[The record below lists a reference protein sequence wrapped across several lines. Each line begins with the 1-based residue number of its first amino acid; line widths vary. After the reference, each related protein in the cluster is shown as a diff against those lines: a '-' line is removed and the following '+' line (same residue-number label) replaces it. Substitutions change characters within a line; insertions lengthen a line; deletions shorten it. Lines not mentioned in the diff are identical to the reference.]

1 VLIVF
6 VEQTMNPVTMGL
18 VPAYNE
24 ESSIGKVIRE
34 LRPYV
39 DKVIVCDDG
48 SVDRTALFALQEGA
62 EVIRHR
68 KNRGYGAALRSLFGY
83 ALRIQADV
91 SVTVDGD
98 GQHDPRSIPPMVSA
112 ILQGRADLVL
122 GSRFLA
128 VRSDIPLL
136 RRLAI
141 GGITKLTGLLLGYSP
156 TDAQC
161 GIRAYNNKALKATC
175 PTIHHMGASVEIL
188 ERAREA
194 DLRISE
200 EPAYVRYDISEPPIA
215 MALIQM
221 STVVMTIFR
230 LRFQK
235 QKYTISSESIVET
248 LLEPVGMTEVIA

>member
-1 VLIVF
+1 
-6 VEQTMNPVTMGL
+6 MNPVTLGL

-24 ESSIGKVIRE
+24 EFSIGKVIRE

-48 SVDRTALFALQEGA
+48 SVDRTALFAMQERA
-62 EVIRHR
+62 EVIRHG
-68 KNRGYGAALRSLFGY
+68 KNRGYGAALRSLFRY

-141 GGITKLTGLLLGYSP
+141 GGITKLSGLLLGYSP
-156 TDAQC
+156 SDAQC
-161 GIRAYNNKALKATC
+161 GIRAYNNRALKVTC
-175 PTIHHMGASVEIL
+175 PTVHHMGASVEIL
-188 ERAREA
+188 ERAYEA
-194 DLRISE
+194 DLKITE
-200 EPAYVRYDISEPPIA
+200 EPAYVRYDVSEPPIA

-221 STVVMTIFR
+221 LTVVTTIFR
-230 LRFQK
+230 LRFK
-235 QKYTISSESIVET
+235 QSKHTSSSKSHVDALVT
-248 LLEPVGMTEVIA
+248 PLELTEVIA

>member
-1 VLIVF
+1 MI
-6 VEQTMNPVTMGL
+6 PVTLGL

-24 ESSIGKVIRE
+24 ESSIGMVIRE

-39 DKVIVCDDG
+39 DRVVVCDDG

-62 EVIRHR
+62 EVIRHG
-68 KNRGYGAALRSLFGY
+68 KNRGYGAALASLFRY
-83 ALRIQADV
+83 AIRSEADV

-98 GQHDPRSIPPMVSA
+98 GQHDPKSIPPMVSA
-112 ILQGRADLVL
+112 ILQGTADLVL

-161 GIRAYNNKALKATC
+161 GLRAYNNRALKATC

-188 ERAREA
+188 ERAHEA
-194 DLRISE
+194 NLKIGE
-200 EPAYVRYDISEPPIA
+200 VPAYVRYDVSEPPVA
-215 MALIQM
+215 MALVQM
-221 STVVMTIFR
+221 LTVVITIFR

-235 QKYTISSESIVET
+235 QRPTVSSEPIGEASLT
-248 LLEPVGMTEVIA
+248 PLELTEVNA